1 MLPEE
6 GRRVWFWTTLLLSC
20 LTVLSVVFAT
30 WELVEQK
37 FFRNLDFRQLHY
49 LYITRGV
56 ASSLMLAAWAVW
68 FVLRERRKTEEELR
82 RSRERYWA
90 MLAHAADAVVLLD
103 RHLTV
108 LEWNPQAV
116 ALYGYGPEEVIGK
129 SLQTLG
135 LAEQEEMQRIL
146 ERLERGESVVELE
159 TRRRN
164 RTGEWVDVGLRVSSF
179 QDVGSGQRVF
189 LEMASDLREKIR
201 LRQKAIEMEKLTS
214 MGRMAAGTAHT
225 LNTPLA
231 AMLLRV
237 EMLQDQLRSHNCAEE
252 LKHLESSTRFCQE
265 FVQKLLQYS
274 RPSETAPQR
283 LHVEELL
290 DSIQTFFRPTFQLR
304 RHTLSSA
311 NGQLRGVY
319 IRADR
324 SQMEA
329 LFAALLMNSLDALPA
344 SGGGNV
350 VLGGSHQEGRVE
362 LFVSDNGCGIPPE
375 TLPHVFEPF
384 FTTKKAGQ
392 GTGLGLS
399 IASNIVQDHGGSIE
413 LADDPSG
420 GVTVRISF
428 PMLPDEGV
436 ASGWEVAPAA
446 SERFE
451 DEYAPPDSHRG

>member
-1 MLPEE
+1 
-6 GRRVWFWTTLLLSC
+6 
-20 LTVLSVVFAT
+20 
-30 WELVEQK
+30 
-37 FFRNLDFRQLHY
+37 
-49 LYITRGV
+49 
-56 ASSLMLAAWAVW
+56 
-68 FVLRERRKTEEELR
+68 
-82 RSRERYWA
+82 
-90 MLAHAADAVVLLD
+90 
-103 RHLTV
+103 
-108 LEWNPQAV
+108 
-116 ALYGYGPEEVIGK
+116 
-129 SLQTLG
+129 
-135 LAEQEEMQRIL
+135 
-146 ERLERGESVVELE
+146 
-159 TRRRN
+159 
-164 RTGEWVDVGLRVSSF
+164 
-179 QDVGSGQRVF
+179 
-189 LEMASDLREKIR
+189 MASDLREKIR

-392 GTGLGLS
+392 GTGPGLS

-413 LADDPSG
+413 LADNPSG
-420 GVTVRISF
+420 GVTVRISL
-428 PMLPDEGV
+428 PMFPDEGV

>member
-1 MLPEE
+1 MVPDE
-6 GRRVWFWTTLLLSC
+6 GRKVWFWTTLMLSC
-20 LTVLSVVFAT
+20 LTILSAVFAT

-37 FFRNLDFRQLHY
+37 FFQNLDFRQLHY

-116 ALYGYGPEEVIGK
+116 ALYGYSREDVIGK
-129 SLQTLG
+129 SVQTLG
-135 LAEQEEMQRIL
+135 LAEQEELLQIL
-146 ERLERGESVVELE
+146 NRLEKGESVVELE

-164 RTGEWVDVGLRVSSF
+164 RNGEWVDVGVRVSSF
-179 QDVGSGQRVF
+179 LEEGSGQRVF

-201 LRQKAIEMEKLTS
+201 MRQKAIEMEKLTS

-237 EMLQDQLRSHNCAEE
+237 GMIQDELPSHQCAED
-252 LKHLESSTRFCQE
+252 LKHLESSMRFCQE
-265 FVQKLLQYS
+265 FVRKLLQYS
-274 RPSETAPQR
+274 RPSDATLQR

-290 DSIQTFFRPTFQLR
+290 DSIYTFFRPTFQLR
-304 RHTLSSA
+304 RQTLSFA
-311 NGQLRGVY
+311 NGPLRGVY

-324 SQMEA
+324 CQMEA
-329 LFAALLMNSLDALPA
+329 LFAALLMNSLDALPS
-344 SGGGNV
+344 SGDGQV
-350 VLGGSHQEGRVE
+350 VLGGALRGERVE
-362 LFVSDNGCGIPPE
+362 LFVSDNGCGVPPE
-375 TLPHVFEPF
+375 QLPHIFEPF

-399 IASNIVQDHGGSIE
+399 IASNIVQENGGSIE
-413 LADDPSG
+413 LANDPCG
-420 GVTVRISF
+420 GVTVRISL
-428 PMLPDEGV
+428 PMLADE
-436 ASGWEVAPAA
+436 AVAPVREVGLAA
-446 SERFE
+446 SE
-451 DEYAPPDSHRG
+451 

>member
-1 MLPEE
+1 MSPN
-6 GRRVWFWTTLLLSC
+6 RDRKVWFWTTLLLSC

-30 WELVEQK
+30 WELVEK
-37 FFRNLDFRQLHY
+37 RFFQDLDFRQLHY

-56 ASSLMLAAWAVW
+56 ASSLLLAAWAVW

-103 RHLTV
+103 RQLTV
-108 LEWNPQAV
+108 LEWNPQA
-116 ALYGYGPEEVIGK
+116 ATLYGYSREEVMGK
-129 SLQTLG
+129 PLPILG
-135 LAEQEEMQRIL
+135 PQEQEELLQVL
-146 ERLERGESVVELE
+146 GRLEQGEPVVELE

-179 QDVGSGQRVF
+179 QEVASGQMVL

-201 LRQKAIEMEKLTS
+201 LRQKALEMEKLTS

-231 AMLLRV
+231 AMLLRIG
-237 EMLQDQLRSHNCAEE
+237 MLEDQLCSHTCAGE

-265 FVQKLLQYS
+265 FVQKLLQYG
-274 RPSETAPQR
+274 RQSETALKR
-283 LHVEELL
+283 LDVGELL
-290 DSIQTFFRPTFQLR
+290 DSIGTFFRPTFHLR
-304 RHTLSSA
+304 RHTLCWP
-311 NGQLRGVY
+311 NGELRGVH

-329 LFAALLMNSLDALPA
+329 LFAALLMNSLDALPV
-344 SGGGNV
+344 SGEGTV
-350 VLGGSHQEGRVE
+350 TLGGSLQEGRVK
-362 LFVSDNGCGIPPE
+362 LFVSDNGCGVPPE
-375 TLPHVFEPF
+375 QLPYIFEPF

-399 IASNIVQDHGGSIE
+399 IVRNIVQEHGGD
-413 LADDPSG
+413 LALANNPSG
-420 GVTVRISF
+420 GVTVHLSF
-428 PMLPDEGV
+428 PLSLDPAVSPGGEIRI
-436 ASGWEVAPAA
+436 AP
-446 SERFE
+446 SDRK
-451 DEYAPPDSHRG
+451 DSEYAPPDSHRR